1 MWRWLSLIGMLLL
14 TPHLRAAGPL
24 NLFIWSEYIPPDV
37 VAVFEQRFMCKVVV
51 DLYEDDA
58 AMMAKLQAGGAALYD
73 VVVPSD
79 HRVSALIKAG
89 LLAPLRRE
97 RLPNLR
103 NLEPRFANPPF
114 DPNNQYT
121 VAYQWGTLGLFL
133 RRQPGRPLP
142 DSWAAVFNPA
152 TQSGPFVLMDS
163 ARDLIGAALKY
174 QGRSFNS
181 TDPAELKAARDLLIQ
196 AKRRCLGFDGTVAG
210 KNKVLGK
217 AATTAMVFSGEG
229 ARGMGEDPETAYV
242 IPKEGSL
249 IWVDSL
255 AVLAKA
261 PHRDLAEHFLNFCL
275 EPDVGAR
282 ISNFTQ
288 FASPNLAAR
297 PLLRAEDLK
306 NPAIYPPQDVLGR
319 LEFAEHLGAKSR
331 LYDEV
336 WTQVKAK

>member
-1 MWRWLSLIGMLLL
+1 MVGILLL
-14 TPHLRAAGPL
+14 APQLRAAGQL
-24 NLFIWSEYIPPDV
+24 NLFIWSEYIPVEV
-37 VAVFEQRFMCKVVV
+37 VTEFEQRFTCKVVI

-79 HRVSALIKAG
+79 HRVPALIKAG

-97 RLPNLR
+97 RVPNLQR
-103 NLEPRFANPPF
+103 LEPRFASPPF
-114 DPNNQYT
+114 DPGNRYT
-121 VAYQWGTLGLFL
+121 AAYQWGTLGLFV
-133 RRQPGRPLP
+133 RRQPGQALP
-142 DSWAAVFNPA
+142 DSWGAVFDPGA
-152 TQSGPFVLMDS
+152 QRGPFVLMDS

-174 QGRSFNS
+174 QGRSLNS
-181 TDPAELKAARDLLIQ
+181 TDPGELKAARDLLLE

-210 KNKVLGK
+210 KNRVLSK
-217 AATTAMVFSGEG
+217 AATIAMVFSGEG
-229 ARGMGEDPETAYV
+229 ARGVAEDPETAYV

-255 AVLAKA
+255 VVLAKA
-261 PHRDLAEHFLNFCL
+261 PHRDLAEQFINFCL
-275 EPDVGAR
+275 EPEVGAR
-282 ISNFTQ
+282 ISNYTQ
-288 FASPNLAAR
+288 FASPNRAAR
-297 PLLRAEDLK
+297 PFLRPEDLK
-306 NPAIYPPQDVLGR
+306 NPAIYPPAEILPR